1 MPEPDD
7 EEGARDR
14 YYIRTPAAGGDV
26 PRLVVKRDDAFF
38 VADHHGDFPELPAS
52 EFGFYVG
59 GTRFLRRLEL
69 NVHGQRPVL
78 LKASVSDDD
87 FQVAADLTNPDLFQG
102 ETVVLKGRLIRF
114 ARRLVL
120 TPTELTQ
127 VLTVESFSPIPHELA
142 LFWQYVAD
150 FADVFEV
157 RGMIRER
164 RGELL
169 PPTVDGHSVRLSYRG
184 LDNVTRTTTLTFDP
198 PPEKLASGFARH
210 RLLLPPGE
218 AVDIRLTV
226 TAAEDSAPATRAA
239 RSQSPPAA
247 EPQSTVSIFTANA
260 SFDEWIA
267 RAWSDL
273 RMLTTETSEGRIA
286 YAGIPWYV
294 APFGRDSIIT
304 ALQHLP
310 FDPGLARGTLRFLAA
325 YQGREDDEFT
335 DQKPGKILH
344 EYRRGEMA
352 ACREIVFIPYY
363 GTVDAT
369 PLFLM
374 LMAAYLRWT
383 DDRQLLSELL
393 PAIEAALGW
402 IERSEYLTYA
412 SRSIHGLVN
421 QGWKDSHD
429 AIMHENGEPATGPIA
444 LVEVQGYKYAAL
456 NGAAEIAEGM
466 GRLDAAR
473 DLRTSAA
480 RLREAFLRD
489 FWMKDEG
496 FCALALDGDGA
507 PCRVV
512 SSNPAHC
519 LWTGLLPPEQAGRIR
534 ERLMSREL
542 FSGWGVRT
550 LGTRERRYNPMSYH
564 NGSVWPHD
572 TAIAAAG
579 LRRYGFTDEF
589 LSLSSG
595 LFEAAQHCEGRRLPE
610 LFCGFPR
617 VSGYGPTPYPVA
629 CSPQAWAAG
638 VVSQIL
644 GEMLGLEPEARDNR
658 LTFRRPVLP
667 EWLPSVE
674 VRGLRLG
681 HSRIDVVATRGRVG
695 AAVEVLDRKG
705 DAEIVVWR

>member
-1 MPEPDD
+1 MLEPDD

-14 YYIRTPAAGGDV
+14 YYIRTPAAGSDI

-38 VADHHGDFPELPAS
+38 VADHRGDFPELPDS

-59 GTRFLRRLEL
+59 GTRFLRSLEL
-69 NVHGQRPVL
+69 RVHGQQPVL

-87 FQVAADLTNPDLFQG
+87 WQVAVDLTNPDLFHG
-102 ETVVLKGRLIRF
+102 ETLVLQGRLIRL

-127 VLTVESFSPIPHELA
+127 MLAVENFSTVPHELA
-142 LFWQYVAD
+142 LFWHYVAD

-157 RGMIRER
+157 RGMVRER
-164 RGELL
+164 RGESL
-169 PPTVDGHSVRLSYRG
+169 PPSVDKGSVRLSYQG
-184 LDNVTRTTTLTFDP
+184 LDKAIRVTTLAFDP
-198 PPEKLASGFARH
+198 PPERLTSGVARH
-210 RLLLPPGE
+210 RLVLPPGE
-218 AVDIRLTV
+218 PVEIRLTV
-226 TAAEDSAPATRAA
+226 TATDGSAPAKH
-239 RSQSPPAA
+239 PASTHVSSTA
-247 EPQSTVSIFTANA
+247 EPEPTARIYTTNA
-260 SFDEWIA
+260 SFDEWVA

-273 RMLTTETSEGRIA
+273 RMLTTETEEGRIA
-286 YAGIPWYV
+286 YAGIPWFV
-294 APFGRDSIIT
+294 APFGRDSLIT
-304 ALQHLP
+304 ALQQLP

-363 GTVDAT
+363 GSVDAT
-369 PLFLM
+369 PLFLI
-374 LMAAYLRWT
+374 LVAAYLRWT
-383 DDRQLLSELL
+383 NDRQLLSELS

-412 SRSIHGLVN
+412 SRSAQGLVN

-429 AIMHENGEPATGPIA
+429 AIMHEDGEPAAGPIT

-456 NGAAEIAEGM
+456 NGAAEIAEAT
-466 GRLDAAR
+466 GRPDAAR
-473 DLRTSAA
+473 DLRASAA
-480 RLREAFLRD
+480 RLRERFLRD
-489 FWMKDEG
+489 FWMADEG
-496 FCALALDGDGA
+496 YCALALDGDGA
-507 PCRVV
+507 PCRVI

-534 ERLMSREL
+534 ERLMARQL

-550 LGTRERRYNPMSYH
+550 LATRERRYNPMSYH

-579 LRRYGFTDEF
+579 LRQCGFTDEF
-589 LSLSSG
+589 LSLASG
-595 LFEAAQHCEGRRLPE
+595 LFEAAQHCEGYRLPE

-617 VSGYGPTPYPVA
+617 ISGYGPTPYPVA
-629 CSPQAWAAG
+629 CSPQAWSAG
-638 VVSQIL
+638 VVFQLI
-644 GEMLGLEPEARDNR
+644 GEMLGLQPEAHDNR

-667 EWLPSVE
+667 EWLPSLE

-681 HSRIDVVATRGRVG
+681 QSRIDVVATRGRVG
-695 AAVEVLDRKG
+695 AAVEVLDRQG
-705 DAEIVVWR
+705 DAEIIVLR